1 MQLTFIAV
9 SKLTTELRCAL
20 LRNNVAQITKLI
32 LYAESLKSGKQS
44 STLQKRTVLT
54 NWEKLKNKAATTL
67 AELTIARMLHLSDGM
82 GDVPGR
88 RRNYLERLFND
99 DSL

>member
-9 SKLTTELRCAL
+9 SKLTNELRCAL
-20 LRNNVAQITKLI
+20 LRNNVVQITKLI
-32 LYAESLKSGKQS
+32 LHAESLKSGKQS
-44 STLQKRTVLT
+44 SALQKQTVLC

-67 AELTIARMLHLSDGM
+67 AELTIACAAL
-82 GDVPGR
+82 VGR
-88 RRNYLERLFND
+88 NGRCSQSTKNYLERLFND